1 MVGISQTVR
10 ATASPRVIIMAKPG
24 FVHLHVH
31 SDYSLFDGVST
42 IEELVG
48 AAAKMGMG
56 SIALTDHG
64 NMMGTVHFV
73 KAAARCGIKPI
84 IGLEAYVAVEDRKRK
99 DKEKDKLYYHLT
111 LIATDEQ
118 GFRNLMAITSDA
130 HLNGHYYKPRTDIPF
145 LLEHHEGLVALSGCP
160 RGEIPYIYLNQ
171 GEDAALV
178 ALRKYLDVFG
188 PENFYIELQDV
199 GVEGYDQVNRW
210 LAEQARKNGLKTVA
224 TNDVHYVRRE
234 DAHLQEILISLNS
247 NKTHEDERYI
257 KTDLLY
263 LRTPEEMA
271 ALFGELPE
279 SLSATLEI
287 AERAGQVIDLE
298 NVSPQLPEFS
308 LPEGFSSTD
317 EFLAK
322 LANEGFKRRFGEDAP
337 EEYRKRLEYELKVI
351 RETGFASYFLII
363 WDIVE
368 MARQEGVPVGPG
380 RGSGAASLVL
390 HCLDVTKIDPIRH
403 NLLFERFLNPERISP
418 PDVDIDFSDTKR
430 DRVIEAIKRKYG
442 EDSVAQIVTYTRLKA
457 RAAVKDVAR
466 FYGLPYA
473 EVDSRVS
480 KLIPQTMSLSEALR
494 EIPELSRVAAESE
507 DYAKVFE
514 IAKRLEGHIRNLSVH
529 AAGVVITPGHLW
541 KHVPLITVNSAGGE
555 KAVVTQF
562 DMKSL
567 EDVGILKVDI
577 LGLRTLSVVERCLDL
592 VAETHRKPLALD
604 GIPLD
609 DEKTFSLLAKG
620 ETASVFQLESSGMRR
635 TLRNLNPTCIED
647 IFAVVALFRTGP
659 LEAGMTDSY
668 IHRKNGKEPVR
679 YPFPELEPILRDT
692 YGVVVYQEQISQI
705 AVVLSGFSVGEADV
719 LRYAIGKKKPDLM
732 AQMKAKFV
740 EGAVARG
747 HDQTDVVRLWE
758 ALEEFAGYSFNRA
771 HAASY
776 GLLAYWT
783 AYLKANYPAEFM
795 TAALNAAVDSTKT
808 QEKVP
813 RLVDEVRRMGIT
825 ILPPDINASVA
836 YFTMIND
843 SRILYGLAAIKN
855 VGVSAI
861 TDILKARKHGPFTS
875 LEDFMARVSSKVNK
889 KVTESLIKAG
899 AFDKL
904 DPDRK
909 ALLTKCDKM
918 GGGAAGPLSGGFFTG
933 ITPTNGSREG
943 KPDPDANT
951 EFEKEVLGFYLT
963 SSPLDRYPLVRLLDS
978 VASSRLIEAENGE
991 KVRVV
996 GVLLNITRQKSR
1008 KGNYF
1013 AQVNIEDTEGRLAGI
1028 IFSDPLKKI
1037 GSLLKED
1044 RVYLFTGRVI
1054 VEVRETEDEE
1064 GEARD
1069 VKIAIEDAQPIEDV
1083 LKKPRRVTIE
1093 VNPDDIASQ
1102 DILQGIVACA
1112 RQHPGNVPIAFRIL
1126 CDRPK
1131 LLLSREFSVEPDI
1144 AVLSALEG
1152 IVGKG
1157 RVGIT

>member
-1 MVGISQTVR
+1 MPDS
-10 ATASPRVIIMAKPG
+10 S

-42 IEELVG
+42 LEELVG
-48 AAAKMGMG
+48 AAARMGMG
-56 SIALTDHG
+56 AMALTDHG
-64 NMMGTVHFV
+64 NMMGAVHFV

-84 IGLEAYVAVEDRKRK
+84 VGLEAYIAVEDRKRK
-99 DKEKDKLYYHLT
+99 DKEHDKLYFHLT
-111 LIATDEQ
+111 LIATNER

-130 HLNGHYYKPRTDIPF
+130 HLNGYYYKPRTDIAF
-145 LLEHHEGLVALSGCP
+145 LLDHHEGLIALSGCP
-160 RGEIPYIYLNQ
+160 KGEIPYVYLNQ
-171 GEDAALV
+171 GEDAAIA

-188 PENFYIELQDV
+188 PENLYIELQSV
-199 GVEGYDQVNRW
+199 GVEGYDRVNRW
-210 LAEQARKNGLKTVA
+210 LAEQAGKNGLKTVA

-234 DAHLQEILISLNS
+234 DAYLQEILISLNS
-247 NKTHEDERYI
+247 NKTQEDERYI
-257 KTDLLY
+257 KTEQLY

-279 SLSATLEI
+279 SLSTTLEI

-298 NVSPQLPEFS
+298 KVSLQLPEFS
-308 LPEGFSSTD
+308 LPEGFSSAD

-322 LANEGFKRRFGEDAP
+322 LANEGFKRKFGDDAP
-337 EEYRKRLEYELKVI
+337 DEYRKRLEYELRVI
-351 RETGFASYFLII
+351 KETGFASYFLII

-430 DRVIEAIKRKYG
+430 DRVIEAVKKKYG
-442 EDSVAQIVTYTRLKA
+442 EESVAQIVTYSRLKA

-514 IAKRLEGHIRNLSVH
+514 TAKRLEGHIRNLSVH

-541 KHVPLITVNSAGGE
+541 EHVPLITVNSAGGE

-592 VAETHRKPLALD
+592 VAETRGQPLALD
-604 GIPLD
+604 EIPLD
-609 DEKTFSLLAKG
+609 DEKTFSLLARG

-635 TLRNLNPTCIED
+635 TLRNLNPSSIED

-668 IHRKNGKEPVR
+668 VHRKNGREPVR

-692 YGVVVYQEQISQI
+692 YGVVVYQEQISGI
-705 AVVLSGFSVGEADV
+705 AVVLSGFSVGEADI
-719 LRYAIGKKKPDLM
+719 LRYAIGKKKPELM
-732 AQMKAKFV
+732 AQMKTKFV
-740 EGAVARG
+740 QGAAARG
-747 HDQTDVVRLWE
+747 HDPAEVERLWD
-758 ALEEFAGYSFNRA
+758 AMEEFAGYSFNRA

-783 AYLKANYPAEFM
+783 AFLKANHPAEFM

-813 RLVDEVRRMGIT
+813 PLADEARRMGIT

-836 YFTMIND
+836 YFTLRD
-843 SRILYGLAAIKN
+843 DRRILYGLAAIKN
-855 VGVSAI
+855 VGLSAI
-861 TDILKARKHGPFTS
+861 SDILKARKEGPFTS
-875 LEDFMARVSSKVNK
+875 LEDFMARVSTRVNK
-889 KVTESLIKAG
+889 KVVESLVKAG

-904 DPDRK
+904 NPDRK
-909 ALLTKCDKM
+909 ALLARCEKM
-918 GGGAAGPLSGGFFTG
+918 GGRTGGSSSGGFFVG
-933 ITPTNGSREG
+933 VAPPNGSEGG
-943 KPDPDANT
+943 KPDPEANT

-963 SSPLDRYPLVRLLDS
+963 SSPLDRYPLARLLD
-978 VASSRLIEAENGE
+978 AADSSGLIEAENGDR
-991 KVRVV
+991 VRVV
-996 GVLLNITRQKSR
+996 GVLLNITRQKSK

-1037 GSLLKED
+1037 GSLLRED

-1069 VKIAIEDAQPIEDV
+1069 VKIAIEDAQPIEEV
-1083 LKKPRRVTIE
+1083 LKHPRRVTIE
-1093 VNPDDIASQ
+1093 VNPEDITSQ

-1112 RQHPGNVPIAFRIL
+1112 RQHPGNVPIAFRLL
-1126 CDRPK
+1126 CDRPR
-1131 LLLSREFSVEPDI
+1131 LLLSHEFSVEPDP

-1157 RVGIT
+1157 RVGIA